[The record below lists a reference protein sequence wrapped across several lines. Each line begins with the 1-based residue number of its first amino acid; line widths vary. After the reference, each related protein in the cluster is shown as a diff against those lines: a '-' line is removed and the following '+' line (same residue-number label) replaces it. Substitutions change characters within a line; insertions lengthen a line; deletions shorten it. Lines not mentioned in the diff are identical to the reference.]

1 MVPCM
6 IWAGMSLCH
15 FYHILSVRSKSLS
28 PDQAQGEE
36 TKLYLLQGGVS
47 TTSCTDLK
55 TTWLHSTPVRGPFL
69 LIPVFFGSNHIHPLS
84 LPGSVRTLSFG
95 SLRPLTANQGVPTA
109 HQRPGGFRCGNLT
122 LYKHRP
128 GIQWA
133 LYKYLSSPPISLR
146 ALP

>member
-6 IWAGMSLCH
+6 IWAGKSLCH
-15 FYHILSVRSKSLS
+15 FHHILSVRSKSLS

-36 TKLYLLQGGVS
+36 IKLYVLQGGVS

-55 TTWLHSTPVRGPFL
+55 TTWLHGTPVRGPFL
-69 LIPVFFGSNHIHPLS
+69 LMPVCFGSNHIHPLS
-84 LPGSVRTLSFG
+84 LPGSVRTLSFC

-122 LYKHRP
+122 L
-128 GIQWA
+128 
-133 LYKYLSSPPISLR
+133 
-146 ALP
+146 